1 MAKILIAED
10 EVHIQRLTK
19 VVLER
24 GGHTVEVVS
33 SGEDALKTLESGT
46 YVPDLIMLD
55 IMMSGIDGLQVL
67 RTIKSSPKLSKIPV
81 VMLTALSQEVVV
93 VKGIQLGAKD
103 YIRKPFHPTD
113 LLDRINRQLAPA
125 PPKAEGM

>member
-1 MAKILIAED
+1 
-10 EVHIQRLTK
+10 
-19 VVLER
+19 
-24 GGHTVEVVS
+24 
-33 SGEDALKTLESGT
+33 
-46 YVPDLIMLD
+46 MLD

-67 RTIKSSPKLSKIPV
+67 RTIKGSPKLSKIPV
-81 VMLTALSQEVVV
+81 VMLTALSQEAVV

>member
-19 VVLER
+19 VVLEK
-24 GGHTVEVVS
+24 GGHLVEAVG
-33 SGEDALKTLESGT
+33 SGEDALKLLESGK
-46 YVPDLIMLD
+46 YEPDLIILD
-55 IMMSGIDGLQVL
+55 IMMTGIDGLQVL
-67 RTIKSSPKLSKIPV
+67 RTIKNSPKLTKIPV
-81 VMLTALSQEVVV
+81 VMLTALAQEAVV

-113 LLDRINRQLAPA
+113 LLDRINKQLVPA

>member
-46 YVPDLIMLD
+46 
-55 IMMSGIDGLQVL
+55 
-67 RTIKSSPKLSKIPV
+67 
-81 VMLTALSQEVVV
+81 
-93 VKGIQLGAKD
+93 
-103 YIRKPFHPTD
+103 
-113 LLDRINRQLAPA
+113 
-125 PPKAEGM
+125 